1 MRFDG
6 PMQSNRFDGPMN
18 FNNSHMQPGP
28 GRFEG
33 LMRFQ
38 QGPMRFDGAPNQP
51 GPMRFDGP
59 VNPSTPMGQ
68 PGPMRYDPL
77 PSLPPQG
84 MPPRFDCPSGQQV
97 SPRYHATP
105 NLQPPL
111 RPLGTP
117 MYDPVNPGG
126 PQQFQTFPVQQNVV
140 GQQGANFT
148 VSPVPVSQAG
158 FNNSYVRPPFY
169 TPGVPLPP
177 AGNMQQPVRTS
188 S

>member
-1 MRFDG
+1 
-6 PMQSNRFDGPMN
+6 
-18 FNNSHMQPGP
+18 
-28 GRFEG
+28 
-33 LMRFQ
+33 
-38 QGPMRFDGAPNQP
+38 
-51 GPMRFDGP
+51 
-59 VNPSTPMGQ
+59 
-68 PGPMRYDPL
+68 
-77 PSLPPQG
+77 
-84 MPPRFDCPSGQQV
+84 
-97 SPRYHATP
+97 
-105 NLQPPL
+105 
-111 RPLGTP
+111 

-188 S
+188 SI